1 MSLGNTENII
11 GQSNQSSMD
20 GEKAM
25 SSGNIAVATIPP
37 SGTKKEIFEPSDNA
51 AYKVLI
57 LVINNLMI
65 DHYHCHA
72 ILGWWNYLC

>member
-1 MSLGNTENII
+1 
-11 GQSNQSSMD
+11 MD